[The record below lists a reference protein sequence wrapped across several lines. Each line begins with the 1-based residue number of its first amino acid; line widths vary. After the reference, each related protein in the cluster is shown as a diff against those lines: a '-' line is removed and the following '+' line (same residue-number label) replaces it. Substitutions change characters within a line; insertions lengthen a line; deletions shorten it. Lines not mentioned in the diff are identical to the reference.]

1 MEELDFE
8 SIMTGSTVL
17 VPGFL
22 SVWFFVDGDPKGG
35 IISVLVAIV
44 AILALVLPY
53 VILAIRNPS
62 DEQLFTLTRSQ
73 HPYEVWGL
81 ACKSRKALIRYCAND
96 IVFTTYYDGR
106 GYERASAETYDWY
119 GEDAIRVAAYVA
131 TLRAGE
137 KDAGET
143 LTMFA
148 DAGITDFDQ
157 MLAYLEHLEPEEAL
171 AAIQSDI
178 PLEYA
183 VAMSAYNDA

>member
-8 SIMTGSTVL
+8 SIFTVGTVL
-17 VPGFL
+17 VPGGL
-22 SVWFFVDGDPKGG
+22 SVWFFLDGDPRSG
-35 IISVLVAIV
+35 IIAVLVAILAV
-44 AILALVLPY
+44 LALALPY

-62 DEQLFTLTRSQ
+62 NEQLFTLTRSS

-81 ACKSRKALIRYCAND
+81 ACKSRKALIRFCAND

-131 TLRAGE
+131 TRRAGE

-143 LTMFA
+143 LTLFA
-148 DAGITDFDQ
+148 EAGITDFDR

-171 AAIQSDI
+171 AAIQNDI

-183 VAMSAYNDA
+183 TAMSAYSTS